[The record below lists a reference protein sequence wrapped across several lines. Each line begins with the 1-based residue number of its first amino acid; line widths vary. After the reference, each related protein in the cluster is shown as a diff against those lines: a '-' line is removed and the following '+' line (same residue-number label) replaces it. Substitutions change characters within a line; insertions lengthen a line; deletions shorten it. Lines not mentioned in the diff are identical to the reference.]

1 MGHQQYVPGALLG
14 AYVSVG
20 PAHCCSIDSV
30 TQGNLSRVDRPH
42 LVSGYVSCVLLKEAL
57 ALGVEMVAV
66 TP

>member
-1 MGHQQYVPGALLG
+1 MGHQQYVLGDLSG
-14 AYVSVG
+14 AYVPVG
-20 PAHCCSIDSV
+20 PAHCYSIDSV

-42 LVSGYVSCVLLKEAL
+42 LASGYVSCVLLKEAL